1 MAIIEYSEPATAAER
16 GGHGYEVSV
25 RWVPSRGEAM
35 STSIPSVERVCALH
49 GCTNLV
55 EPVMSGEPR
64 RYCTPAHRK
73 VARKLRR
80 DQAVLAHDDSA
91 VDMAMRPP
99 SANPYRAA
107 AGADTR
113 PMVPATSVEAQC
125 RDGGRDDT
133 HSRGSSAPV
142 PPRHAVVRSDARSRG
157 VTLTSPYRR
166 LVPEPPRRWFRRRAS
181 QPYAARGVRPVRRD
195 ARLADSTL
203 PQWLRPVPPRAAIRQ
218 VPPEVDG
225 RLPPHAERE
234 RSWSPPARLQG
245 RAARSPAESART
257 RDSDEPGAD
266 VAARARRPLRAASVA
281 RTGSVVL
288 SRSVALQASAMSAV
302 RGLAREIGRGFTRPI
317 RRVDPLATQNRPSAA
332 QRRRLAAER
341 RTRKAAARSEAEAV
355 LSGAPLPAPDD
366 HPVTVGAHT
375 AVVSWRRLASIS
387 AASSAAS
394 ATGPMRLREVVS
406 SGWAPQMREA
416 VLAALHSLSNNRLRS
431 LLTTTGIVV
440 GVAAVIV
447 LVALGNGMRA
457 NFDRQFSRLANQ
469 VIIASAKGSVPDG
482 RMPRHLTDRDV
493 AALGDPQRAPDVSA
507 VSPAIQGNVVVTA
520 GQAKDNASLV
530 GATENYLDM
539 QNRRVQSGRWFSKA
553 QVTGGE
559 RGVVVGQQALH
570 LLWGSGTIPDRVVG
584 SSIRLGHSTFKIQ
597 GVLAPDGMNDNSVI
611 VPIAAAR
618 EYLLGDNGGELS
630 QITVRSTSVATLTA
644 AVAEVTGILDT
655 QHLIHSPTSRDF
667 TVTTFTELLNQ
678 STQFINFLTM
688 FIVAVAA
695 ISLFVGGVGVANI
708 MLVSVTERTRE
719 IGIRKAV
726 GAKTTAILRQFLSE
740 AVMMTG
746 LGGVAGVVLGILIT
760 VGGAA
765 FLPSLVPAIPVP
777 ILTLE
782 PILIAFCVS
791 LAIGLCAGGYPANRA
806 ARLRPID
813 ALRFE

>member
-1 MAIIEYSEPATAAER
+1 M
-16 GGHGYEVSV
+16 
-25 RWVPSRGEAM
+25 
-35 STSIPSVERVCALH
+35 
-49 GCTNLV
+49 
-55 EPVMSGEPR
+55 
-64 RYCTPAHRK
+64 
-73 VARKLRR
+73 
-80 DQAVLAHDDSA
+80 
-91 VDMAMRPP
+91 
-99 SANPYRAA
+99 
-107 AGADTR
+107 
-113 PMVPATSVEAQC
+113 
-125 RDGGRDDT
+125 
-133 HSRGSSAPV
+133 
-142 PPRHAVVRSDARSRG
+142 
-157 VTLTSPYRR
+157 
-166 LVPEPPRRWFRRRAS
+166 
-181 QPYAARGVRPVRRD
+181 
-195 ARLADSTL
+195 
-203 PQWLRPVPPRAAIRQ
+203 
-218 VPPEVDG
+218 
-225 RLPPHAERE
+225 
-234 RSWSPPARLQG
+234 
-245 RAARSPAESART
+245 
-257 RDSDEPGAD
+257 
-266 VAARARRPLRAASVA
+266 
-281 RTGSVVL
+281 
-288 SRSVALQASAMSAV
+288 
-302 RGLAREIGRGFTRPI
+302 
-317 RRVDPLATQNRPSAA
+317 
-332 QRRRLAAER
+332 
-341 RTRKAAARSEAEAV
+341 
-355 LSGAPLPAPDD
+355 
-366 HPVTVGAHT
+366 
-375 AVVSWRRLASIS
+375 
-387 AASSAAS
+387 
-394 ATGPMRLREVVS
+394 
-406 SGWAPQMREA
+406 
-416 VLAALHSLSNNRLRS
+416 
-431 LLTTTGIVV
+431 
-440 GVAAVIV
+440 
-447 LVALGNGMRA
+447 
-457 NFDRQFSRLANQ
+457 
-469 VIIASAKGSVPDG
+469 
-482 RMPRHLTDRDV
+482 
-493 AALGDPQRAPDVSA
+493 
-507 VSPAIQGNVVVTA
+507 
-520 GQAKDNASLV
+520 
-530 GATENYLDM
+530 
-539 QNRRVQSGRWFSKA
+539 
-553 QVTGGE
+553 
-559 RGVVVGQQALH
+559 VVGQQALH